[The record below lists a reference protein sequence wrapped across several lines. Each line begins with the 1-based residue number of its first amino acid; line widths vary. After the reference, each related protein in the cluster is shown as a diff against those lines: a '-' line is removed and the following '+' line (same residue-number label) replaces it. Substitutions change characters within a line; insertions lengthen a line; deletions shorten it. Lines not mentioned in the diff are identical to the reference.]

1 MLTDKEAVLAVIW
14 NGRMQALLDEGVQV
28 APVWNQGGL
37 FTDVWAIPRGAPNAE
52 NAQKFTAFITMA
64 VPQARLSK
72 LIPYGS
78 VNSGSAQYMTE
89 EELNS
94 FISGP
99 LISEQLFTVNTE
111 WWADNLDAVLERW
124 NEWILG

>member
-1 MLTDKEAVLAVIW
+1 M
-14 NGRMQALLDEGVQV
+14 

-37 FTDVWAIPRGAPNAE
+37 FTDVWAIPKGAPNAT
-52 NAQKFTAFITMA
+52 NAQKFAAFITMA
-64 VPQARLSK
+64 IPQARLSK

-78 VNSGSAQYMTE
+78 VNTDSAQYMTE

-99 LISEQLFTVNTE
+99 AISEQLFTVDSM
-111 WWADNLDAVLERW
+111 WWADNLDAVLEIW